1 MTRVA
6 VIGANGQ
13 VGAELCVL
21 LANMEGIE
29 VIPVC
34 RNRLGS
40 AYLRYRG
47 IACRHGQSADPAQ
60 AKMLFGDCD
69 VVVNLALVSTLSNP
83 AAARSINKALLKNIV
98 TMSPP
103 DAKHLYFSTMSV
115 YGDAEVGQR
124 IVFRNSYGQDKWKS
138 EKLAR
143 SYGKKAGRST
153 YIFRLGH
160 VCGELQGITQQIR
173 AAVKNGAV
181 VLPDPERE
189 SNTVYVATICEAI
202 LKVIAGNVSPGTY
215 DLMNTPQWSWRDVY
229 AYEANKL
236 SMPLSFKVLGDNKKS
251 NFIKKAVVSCLSAG
265 VSLLNIPGIRKFS
278 SRLIVYVPITI
289 FWKIKALYAVKST
302 ASQIGSLR
310 HREVPMD
317 ATLRVPVGSVF
328 ILGLTPTIELMA
340 DSSFQFS
347 DYGKSGIWPPDIPP
361 AGRQASNL
369 LHDNC

>member
-1 MTRVA
+1 M
-6 VIGANGQ
+6 
-13 VGAELCVL
+13 
-21 LANMEGIE
+21 
-29 VIPVC
+29 
-34 RNRLGS
+34 
-40 AYLRYRG
+40 
-47 IACRHGQSADPAQ
+47 
-60 AKMLFGDCD
+60 
-69 VVVNLALVSTLSNP
+69 
-83 AAARSINKALLKNIV
+83 
-98 TMSPP
+98 
-103 DAKHLYFSTMSV
+103 
-115 YGDAEVGQR
+115 
-124 IVFRNSYGQDKWKS
+124 
-138 EKLAR
+138 
-143 SYGKKAGRST
+143 
-153 YIFRLGH
+153 
-160 VCGELQGITQQIR
+160 
-173 AAVKNGAV
+173 
-181 VLPDPERE
+181 
-189 SNTVYVATICEAI
+189 
-202 LKVIAGNVSPGTY
+202 
-215 DLMNTPQWSWRDVY
+215 
-229 AYEANKL
+229 
-236 SMPLSFKVLGDNKKS
+236 LGDNKKS